1 MFDVLGDARAALA
14 SVVKPSKDPML
25 SVGPG
30 RLALAKL
37 ETALAG
43 QFDAPYRLKDA
54 LAPIVKDYDYIIL
67 DTPPSLGI
75 LTVNALVAST
85 HLLVPIQAA
94 YFAIEGTDDL
104 LETYERIRARPNPQL
119 KMLGVVITLY
129 DKRTNIAKDTHG
141 QIRAVFGG
149 MLFKTKIGK
158 NVRLEEVR
166 RTRKR
171 YSHLRRSPLGRWSTK
186 SWQRRLY
193 NVSKRLGL
201 PVTLKMRHDAHYVES
216 LTSYSGATIGR
227 MLPVEQIRPNPEQP
241 RKALGDLRE
250 LADSI
255 RQKGVLEPLLVRF
268 VPREDCYY
276 IISGERRYHA
286 ARAAGLREVP
296 CIEKSADEA
305 ETLEI
310 SLIENIQRKDL
321 TPFEEAEGL
330 QRLAEQ
336 FDYSH
341 EELAKKLG
349 KARSSVSETLSLR
362 SIPES
367 LRKKCVENGVTTKS
381 LLLQIA
387 RQPTERKMLEL
398 FARILQSGL
407 TRDEARK
414 VRSDEKDGP
423 QKPQP
428 FIFQY
433 EPENEAF
440 RFRLQFKKSHV
451 SRDELIRTLREILA
465 QLEGTSEADSTAA

>member
-1 MFDVLGDARAALA
+1 M
-14 SVVKPSKDPML
+14 
-25 SVGPG
+25 
-30 RLALAKL
+30 
-37 ETALAG
+37 
-43 QFDAPYRLKDA
+43 
-54 LAPIVKDYDYIIL
+54 
-67 DTPPSLGI
+67 
-75 LTVNALVAST
+75 
-85 HLLVPIQAA
+85 
-94 YFAIEGTDDL
+94 
-104 LETYERIRARPNPQL
+104 
-119 KMLGVVITLY
+119 
-129 DKRTNIAKDTHG
+129 
-141 QIRAVFGG
+141 
-149 MLFKTKIGK
+149 
-158 NVRLEEVR
+158 
-166 RTRKR
+166 
-171 YSHLRRSPLGRWSTK
+171 
-186 SWQRRLY
+186 
-193 NVSKRLGL
+193 SKRLGL
-201 PVTLKMRHDAHYVES
+201 PVTLRMRHDAHYVES

-250 LADSI
+250 LSDSI

-296 CIEKSADEA
+296 CIEKSADDA

-330 QRLAEQ
+330 NRLAEQ

-362 SIPES
+362 NIPES

-414 VRSDEKDGP
+414 ARSDEKDGP

>member
-1 MFDVLGDARAALA
+1 
-14 SVVKPSKDPML
+14 
-25 SVGPG
+25 
-30 RLALAKL
+30 
-37 ETALAG
+37 
-43 QFDAPYRLKDA
+43 
-54 LAPIVKDYDYIIL
+54 
-67 DTPPSLGI
+67 
-75 LTVNALVAST
+75 
-85 HLLVPIQAA
+85 
-94 YFAIEGTDDL
+94 
-104 LETYERIRARPNPQL
+104 
-119 KMLGVVITLY
+119 
-129 DKRTNIAKDTHG
+129 
-141 QIRAVFGG
+141 
-149 MLFKTKIGK
+149 
-158 NVRLEEVR
+158 
-166 RTRKR
+166 
-171 YSHLRRSPLGRWSTK
+171 
-186 SWQRRLY
+186 
-193 NVSKRLGL
+193 VSKRLGL

-227 MLPVEQIRPNPEQP
+227 MIPVEQIRPNPEQP

-250 LADSI
+250 LSDSI

-268 VPREDCYY
+268 VPREDCFY

-296 CIEKSADEA
+296 CIEKSADDA

-310 SLIENIQRKDL
+310 ALIENIQRKDL

-362 SIPES
+362 NIPES

-407 TRDEARK
+407 TRDEARR

-423 QKPQP
+423 LKPQP
-428 FIFQY
+428 FVFQY